1 MVGPGRKK
9 LNGKTGEPAFNFGS
23 RGPSSAGTIACDAVG
38 AAARAAALSFAAGS
52 GSTATAC
59 AGSVR
64 CDAGARD
71 GDAGSTPGTG
81 VGDASCEIRGAGE
94 VTAGAATAGAGAAT
108 AGAGEVTAGAAT
120 AGAGAT
126 TAGAGEVTAGAA
138 TAGVGV
144 AVGRVGLTD
153 VVARVGSEAPGRD
166 TTREGSPVKPGA
178 GAGARTGSLGFAT
191 RGGKASAGLR
201 ATGVAVREGGA
212 ANMPARG
219 VGFGTS
225 AVGPGSTLA
234 GSVVS
239 STRTGSVFTA
249 SRFASVFTGVG
260 VTSTGF
266 VGAGITSTGAVDFWG
281 CGFASCFAGA
291 GVAAGGVSAEVGRPT
306 ADVRAD
312 TGGMVFGRKVSWSVL
327 SGRGG
332 SGGRG
337 DGPPRAG
344 AGGGPTRVISA
355 GPRVPISPLIGARL
369 FAASALTLVGT
380 CATWV
385 ISSSRGVMRAG
396 AGAARPGG

>member
-9 LNGKTGEPAFNFGS
+9 LKGKTGEPAFNFGS

-52 GSTATAC
+52 GSTGTAC

-71 GDAGSTPGTG
+71 GDAASTPGTG
-81 VGDASCEIRGAGE
+81 VGDASCEIRVPGEVTAGAATAGAGAATAGAGE
-94 VTAGAATAGAGAAT
+94 ITAGAATAGAGAAT

-120 AGAGAT
+120 PGAGAT

-144 AVGRVGLTD
+144 AVRRVGLTD

-266 VGAGITSTGAVDFWG
+266 VGTGITSTGAVDFWG

-312 TGGMVFGRKVSWSVL
+312 TGGV
-327 SGRGG
+327 
-332 SGGRG
+332 
-337 DGPPRAG
+337 
-344 AGGGPTRVISA
+344 
-355 GPRVPISPLIGARL
+355 
-369 FAASALTLVGT
+369 
-380 CATWV
+380 
-385 ISSSRGVMRAG
+385 
-396 AGAARPGG
+396 